1 MKISFILPGIGISGG
16 ARVVFEYANNLKS
29 RGHEVS
35 VIYPIFGSLYMIKWY
50 NLKKII
56 RTFLFGLNRLRKNN
70 KVKWFNLEAKL
81 VKVPIISNLF
91 IEDSDIIVA
100 TRWDTAYDVY
110 ELRKTKG
117 EKFYL
122 IQGYEIWDGSKY
134 MVDNSYRLP
143 LSRIVISQ
151 YLDNII
157 RNKLNMNVT
166 GKIIHGINFNMFFK
180 EKYRKYGS
188 KRIIMQYSDLD
199 AKGFQDGIKAYNIIK
214 KEIPESKLILFGV
227 KKLKKLPSD
236 IEFFK
241 SVNSDE
247 MRKLYNSCDIL
258 LSSSIEEGFGLPP
271 MEAMACGCAVVTTN
285 HGAVPDY
292 ILPGITALVSSPK
305 DPTTLAKNAIL
316 LLKDEKKLKEFAQKG
331 HEYVKKFTWEKA
343 TIQLERLFLTTLES
357 RHN

>member
-134 MVDNSYRLP
+134 MVDN
-143 LSRIVISQ
+143 
-151 YLDNII
+151 
-157 RNKLNMNVT
+157 
-166 GKIIHGINFNMFFK
+166 
-180 EKYRKYGS
+180 
-188 KRIIMQYSDLD
+188 
-199 AKGFQDGIKAYNIIK
+199 
-214 KEIPESKLILFGV
+214 
-227 KKLKKLPSD
+227 
-236 IEFFK
+236 
-241 SVNSDE
+241 
-247 MRKLYNSCDIL
+247 
-258 LSSSIEEGFGLPP
+258 
-271 MEAMACGCAVVTTN
+271 
-285 HGAVPDY
+285 
-292 ILPGITALVSSPK
+292 
-305 DPTTLAKNAIL
+305 
-316 LLKDEKKLKEFAQKG
+316 
-331 HEYVKKFTWEKA
+331 
-343 TIQLERLFLTTLES
+343 
-357 RHN
+357 